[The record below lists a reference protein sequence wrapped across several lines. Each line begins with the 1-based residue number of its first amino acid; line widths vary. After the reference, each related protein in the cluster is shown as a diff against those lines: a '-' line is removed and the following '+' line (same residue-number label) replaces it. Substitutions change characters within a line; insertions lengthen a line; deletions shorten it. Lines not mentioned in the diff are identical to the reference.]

1 MRPYSISSVTTC
13 SHRCGTRC
21 LGRSV
26 VIVYIGGCRKVA
38 DVAKLLKSMASPLG
52 FLHFYRP
59 GGQVITQ
66 KISSW
71 ARKRRASSIDKMVRP
86 NGPVEAHR
94 FFQSDQ

>member
-1 MRPYSISSVTTC
+1 MWRRFNQVKALATLQRPWAS
-13 SHRCGTRC
+13 TRARYTN
-21 LGRSV
+21 LP
-26 VIVYIGGCRKVA
+26 K
-38 DVAKLLKSMASPLG
+38 LG